1 MFACSANYCASKGLV
16 AEMTSDYNK
25 TFSFLFLIKTI
36 KHAWPDLSRE
46 EHDKYMLTLVGR
58 GAL

>member
-1 MFACSANYCASKGLV
+1 MPSEFGVCLLVLQTTVPVKGLV
-16 AEMTSDYNK
+16 AEMTSDYDK

-46 EHDKYMLTLVGR
+46 EH
-58 GAL
+58 